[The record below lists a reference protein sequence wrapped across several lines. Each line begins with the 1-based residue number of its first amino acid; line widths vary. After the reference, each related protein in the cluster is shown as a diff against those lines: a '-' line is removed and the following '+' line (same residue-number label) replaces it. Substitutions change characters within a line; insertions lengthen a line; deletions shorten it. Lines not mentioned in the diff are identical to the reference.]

1 MITYQ
6 QERLADIRSQIEAH
20 VSEQWAEMASAEGGF
35 DQFVEKPNWDWY
47 LGLEAKGNAVLFT
60 ARREGTDREL
70 VGWFGVYVYRSTT
83 SDNLMVQATP
93 YYVLPSVGPLRRGLI
108 LRNLI
113 RYALDK
119 VTGLPAVG
127 GAMVTIKTHPWASA
141 APILEH
147 LGFRAVE
154 TWYML
159 PVPPARLA
167 GQAEPSHARDS
178 SRLGP
183 GRA

>member
-6 QERLADIRSQIEAH
+6 QERLANIRPEIEAH
-20 VSEQWAEMASAEGGF
+20 VPEQWAEMAAAEGGF

-60 ARREGTDREL
+60 ARREGADCEL

-159 PVPPARLA
+159 PVPPACPA

-178 SRLGP
+178 RRPGP
-183 GRA
+183 GSA

>member
-6 QERLADIRSQIEAH
+6 QERLADIRPEIEAH
-20 VSEQWAEMASAEGGF
+20 IPQQWAEMAAAEGGF
-35 DQFVEKPNWDWY
+35 DQFVEKPDWEWY
-47 LGLEAKGNAVLFT
+47 LKLEAAGKAVLFT
-60 ARREGTDREL
+60 ARLPAEGGL
-70 VGWFGVYVYRSTT
+70 VGWFGVYVYQSTT
-83 SDNLMVQATP
+83 SANLIVQATP

-108 LRNLI
+108 LRRLI

-119 VTGLPAVG
+119 VTGLPGAG
-127 GAMVTIKTHPWASA
+127 GQMITIKTHPWASA

-159 PVPPARLA
+159 AVPPAPPAA
-167 GQAEPSHARDS
+167 GEPESHHA
-178 SRLGP
+178 
-183 GRA
+183 